1 MIKEV
6 LTVIINEFVPLNFK
20 VRTGRKVVIYIL
32 RRIYVIIRIKSTMY
46 LTVEHEVSKTN
57 VVIDSVKGL
66 NLSNITDIGTIIMR
80 VTDGSS
86 NEMEYTTGYVKT
98 SANSINRQQLTTIV
112 RTVITK
118 YLKDIPEIVVGAKN
132 LILNIIG
139 TKCICYCDDARAP
152 EECRSI
158 MV

>member
-1 MIKEV
+1 MVKEV
-6 LTVIINEFVPLNFK
+6 LTVIINEFVPLNIK

-32 RRIYVIIRIKSTMY
+32 RRIYVIFRIKSTMY
-46 LTVEHEVSKTN
+46 LTVEHEVRKTN

-80 VTDGSS
+80 VTDKSS

-98 SANSINRQQLTTIV
+98 LTNSVNGQQMTTIV
-112 RTVITK
+112 RTVITE

-132 LILNIIG
+132 LIFNIIR
-139 TKCICYCDDARAP
+139 TKCICYCDDACVP
-152 EECRSI
+152 EKCRSI

>member
-1 MIKEV
+1 
-6 LTVIINEFVPLNFK
+6 
-20 VRTGRKVVIYIL
+20 
-32 RRIYVIIRIKSTMY
+32 MY